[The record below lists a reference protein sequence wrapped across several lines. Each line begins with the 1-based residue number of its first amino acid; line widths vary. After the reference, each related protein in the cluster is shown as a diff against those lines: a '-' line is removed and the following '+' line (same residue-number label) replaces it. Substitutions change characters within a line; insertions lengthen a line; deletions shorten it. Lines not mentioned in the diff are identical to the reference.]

1 MYVHKSYLHPKPS
14 QVMLNKHHRHT
25 RMCVCVHVRIYV
37 CVCVRV
43 HIHEYVCM
51 YVYVSVCACVY
62 TYISMYACMCVR
74 LIHETTNSTCRL

>member
-51 YVYVSVCACVY
+51 YVCASHPRNHKLYVSVCA
-62 TYISMYACMCVR
+62 
-74 LIHETTNSTCRL
+74 